1 MSIMSWNC
9 QGAGSDETVQRLR
22 EMRKDHFPDFLFLS
36 ETKQKRAY
44 MVGLQK
50 EYGYDEVLTV
60 EPVGLSG
67 GLAVFWKQCYGV
79 EVLTADKRIIDL
91 RVKIGS
97 LTFFLSCIYGDPVRA
112 RRNLVWDRIT
122 SIGASRDEA
131 WILVGDFNELL
142 NANEKVG
149 GPTREESTFWDF
161 RNMVD
166 NCRIKEI
173 RSSGNW
179 LSWTG
184 WRDRI
189 WVQCRLDRSFGN
201 DEWYRIFP
209 RAHMEYCDM
218 RASDHRPI
226 LISFVWEERVTGRGR
241 FVFDKR
247 MLSQAGVADIVKL
260 GWGEDQS
267 EVNTPLVERIRRCR
281 FELSK

>member
-1 MSIMSWNC
+1 M
-9 QGAGSDETVQRLR
+9 
-22 EMRKDHFPDFLFLS
+22 
-36 ETKQKRAY
+36 
-44 MVGLQK
+44 
-50 EYGYDEVLTV
+50 
-60 EPVGLSG
+60 
-67 GLAVFWKQCYGV
+67 
-79 EVLTADKRIIDL
+79 
-91 RVKIGS
+91 KIGS

-149 GPTREESTFWDF
+149 GPIREESTFWDF

-179 LSWTG
+179 LSWAG

-201 DEWYRIFP
+201 DEWYHIFP

-226 LISFVWEERVTGRGR
+226 LISFVREERVTGRGR

-247 MLSQAGVADIVKL
+247 MLSQAGVADIVKF

-267 EVNTPLVERIRRCR
+267 EVTTPLVERIRRCR
-281 FELSK
+281 LELSKWNRIMKMGS